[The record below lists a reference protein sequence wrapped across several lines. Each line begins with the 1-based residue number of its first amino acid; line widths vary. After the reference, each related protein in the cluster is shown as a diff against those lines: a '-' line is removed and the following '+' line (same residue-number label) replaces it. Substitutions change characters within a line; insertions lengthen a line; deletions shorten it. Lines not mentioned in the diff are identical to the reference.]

1 MSSVIAAISTPS
13 GPGGISVIRVSG
25 DAAFEVCEKIFSPV
39 NKKKKLSCMKG
50 YTACFGH
57 IVSEN
62 EIIDEAVALVFRAP
76 LSYTGENVVELSC
89 HGGMY
94 VTKLVLRAVLSA
106 GAKPAEPGEFTKRAY
121 LNGRIDL
128 AEAESVMEIISADG
142 KASLNAAVMNLGG
155 HLSAKIKKIKSE
167 LSEKQANIEVWTDSP
182 DDEDFAVDIKSL
194 RRTLEKAALELEGLV
209 KNFDSGKILRE
220 GVSAAIVGAPNAGKS
235 TLMNMLSGEDRSIVT
250 SVPGTTRDVVEET
263 VKLGGVT
270 LRLADTAGIRKS
282 GDEVESIG
290 IEKAVDR
297 LSNSDLVIA
306 VFDGSKELDD
316 DDISIIKKC
325 ENLKAVAVVNKNDLN
340 TVADEDEIKKYIPD
354 VIEMSARNETGG
366 EQLEKTIER
375 LFSADKSDYN
385 NLSLGSERQR
395 QACFNAFEDLNS
407 ALSALDSGVTLDAV
421 SVEIN
426 SAIGELSSLTGESA
440 VESVV
445 DKIFEK
451 FCVGK

>member
-1 MSSVIAAISTPS
+1 MH
-13 GPGGISVIRVSG
+13 GI
-25 DAAFEVCEKIFSPV
+25 D
-39 NKKKKLSCMKG
+39 
-50 YTACFGH
+50 
-57 IVSEN
+57 
-62 EIIDEAVALVFRAP
+62 
-76 LSYTGENVVELSC
+76 
-89 HGGMY
+89 
-94 VTKLVLRAVLSA
+94 
-106 GAKPAEPGEFTKRAY
+106 
-121 LNGRIDL
+121 
-128 AEAESVMEIISADG
+128 
-142 KASLNAAVMNLGG
+142 
-155 HLSAKIKKIKSE
+155 IKKIKSE

-316 DDISIIKKC
+316 DDISILKKC